1 MLGQRLIDPQ
11 GIDRGPGIRTDS
23 AGHQQGLGL
32 LDLDTEF
39 ERDKLLRSTQARF
52 GPMPQAP
59 QPWARWAQV
68 AVKGYEIHQ
77 GRTRPASS
85 AEGLQPVLFDDQ
97 GQCLGWRQG
106 AVMGLYLHGLLECEP
121 ALQALLGQGVAGLDT
136 VFDGLA
142 DHVDRH
148 FEPGSLMTL
157 LQQAAP

>member
-1 MLGQRLIDPQ
+1 L
-11 GIDRGPGIRTDS
+11 TVS
-23 AGHQQGLGL
+23 
-32 LDLDTEF
+32 
-39 ERDKLLRSTQARF
+39 
-52 GPMPQAP
+52 
-59 QPWARWAQV
+59 
-68 AVKGYEIHQ
+68 GYEIHH
-77 GRTRPASS
+77 GRTRPSAAAPDTAS
-85 AEGLQPVLFDDQ
+85 ATQVQAQALQPVLFDGQ

-121 ALQALLGQGVAGLDT
+121 ALQALLGQGVVGLDT